1 MQPVPCIH
9 CGYNYMRRTTEP
21 DVVRLCNSCEVREN
35 QRNPK
40 GENKMQTIDILIKV
54 PQKEYIDIVLKKADG
69 YYHEVHLYDD
79 SEKNLEYFLSL
90 KKKYPDVTFYANHV
104 IFEPHSKNVR
114 IISKKS

>member
-54 PQKEYIDIVLKKADG
+54 PQKEYIDIEEYCINNG
-69 YYHEVHLYDD
+69 ID
-79 SEKNLEYFLSL
+79 SIKYFLSL
-90 KKKYPDVTFYANHV
+90 HNDFKSKTDAYSEPKY
-104 IFEPHSKNVR
+104 EPKTEDQINSKTQ
-114 IISKKS
+114 ISKGKKR